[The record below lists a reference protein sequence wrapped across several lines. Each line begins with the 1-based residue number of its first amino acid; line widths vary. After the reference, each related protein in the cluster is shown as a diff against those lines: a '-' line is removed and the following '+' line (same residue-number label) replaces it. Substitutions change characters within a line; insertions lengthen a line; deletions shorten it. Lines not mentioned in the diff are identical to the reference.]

1 MLFMEEMASHQEQRV
16 LEKFNSALRGS
27 SFEVGYFSN
36 SQWSYEKDKHN
47 NYPDLVIYK
56 FGRVFAFVEVKG
68 MGYLA
73 SRSNYGL
80 LLKQSKEKLPK
91 DLSESNFILTDG
103 ESFLFEGFND
113 LEEAKGRKKIKGK
126 EVLMSF
132 NLFISFLLGEE
143 PLRYKRLRDYEF
155 LHLFWERVQSCSEM
169 HPDLRKWWEEL
180 DKNDS
185 FEENGMSVRFSSVE
199 IENQFFLSL
208 LGMVKDDELCRYTKL
223 DSLFILL
230 RDKKQNML
238 SLVCMNDKGELSY
251 VDKKVSLPYT
261 PIPDEP
267 NNCFILSLLPASHHD
282 ELTFWRLYGD
292 DASGT
297 CLTYEVK
304 PEVNTKAFPGFYLAK
319 VSYER
324 DGCHPE
330 LEFIN
335 DLVNKL
341 SYHGKVFTFWNWHIW
356 KHFFK
361 SKHFNIEDEV
371 RLLFI
376 AEKGQ
381 KPESMWVKNESNM
394 IVSKMVLIPLSPW
407 AKRSKIKFPLRLS
420 SIMIGPKITEP
431 DVIDQYDYM
440 RKSNLKTIKSVNPST
455 IVDVYR

>member
-1 MLFMEEMASHQEQRV
+1 MFLVETASPHELRV
-16 LEKFNSALRGS
+16 LEKLNSALRDSAFNVSIYGNRPWND
-27 SFEVGYFSN
+27 E
-36 SQWSYEKDKHN
+36 N
-47 NYPDLVIYK
+47 NKTHIYPDLVIYK
-56 FGRVFAFVEVKG
+56 AGQAFAYLEVKG
-68 MGYLA
+68 VGALA

-80 LLKQSKEKLPK
+80 LLKQSREKLPYY
-91 DLSESNFILTDG
+91 LSESLFILTDG
-103 ESFLFEGFND
+103 ESFLFEGSND
-113 LEEAKGRKKIKGK
+113 LEESRERKKPKGK

-132 NLFISFLLGEE
+132 DLFITFLLKEE
-143 PLRYKRLRDYEF
+143 PLRFKRLKNYEF
-155 LHLFWERVQSCSEM
+155 VFLFWDKIRSCCET

-180 DKNDS
+180 DKEVS

-199 IENQFFLSL
+199 IETRFFLSL
-208 LGMVKDDELCRYTKL
+208 LGLVQDHELCRYTKL

-238 SLVCMNDKGELSY
+238 SLVCMNDKGELNY
-251 VDKKVSLPYT
+251 VDKRVSLPFT

-304 PEVNTKAFPGFYLAK
+304 PEVNTKEFPGFYLAK

-324 DGCHPE
+324 NGRHPE

-335 DLVNKL
+335 DLVNNL
-341 SYHGKVFTFWNWHIW
+341 GYHEKVFTFWNWHIW

-361 SKHFNIEDEV
+361 SMHFNIEDEV

-381 KPESMWVKNESNM
+381 KPESKWVNNDSNK

-407 AKRSKIKFPLRLS
+407 AKKSKIKFPLRLS
-420 SIMIGPKITEP
+420 SIMIGPKITDP
-431 DVIDQYDYM
+431 DVIEQYDYM
-440 RKSNLKTIKSVNPST
+440 RKSNLKSIKSVSPST